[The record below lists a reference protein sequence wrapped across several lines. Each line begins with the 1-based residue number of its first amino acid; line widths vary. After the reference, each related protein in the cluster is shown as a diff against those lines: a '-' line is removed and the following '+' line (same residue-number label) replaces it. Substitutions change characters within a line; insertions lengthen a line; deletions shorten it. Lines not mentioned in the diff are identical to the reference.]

1 MNAQI
6 HSLRLR
12 CDHLPFWRTVTV
24 AYYRFFPITA
34 GATRSLSKPHKI
46 SHAYKTRA
54 REKENPEIKQHENLP
69 NKISYDS
76 RVSQKSNF
84 VANFLD
90 QFRFRK
96 CE

>member
-1 MNAQI
+1 MR
-6 HSLRLR
+6 S
-12 CDHLPFWRTVTV
+12 P
-24 AYYRFFPITA
+24 PILENSY
-34 GATRSLSKPHKI
+34 GGSRE
-46 SHAYKTRA
+46 
-54 REKENPEIKQHENLP
+54 REKENPEIKQHEHLP
-69 NKISYDS
+69 NKIPHYS